1 MTPLSENTLRQEL
14 DAAIKKRNALG
25 AEFFGIQAA
34 QEKIAS
40 CISELRKNL
49 RSAEA
54 AFEEAKQESVSNL
67 VHEAMGEAQTDQ
79 PSMRQLRANM
89 ASVEDELEAALEAQK
104 ELADRRRQIDSR
116 LGLATM
122 ATRRAFDDVIKNS
135 PEVNHLIEE
144 AKALEEQIIERI
156 SQITYLVGCGHLPHG
171 IYETLALQ
179 PANLGKGLATTPQTA
194 WAILS
199 EKAGKSI
206 PSAWKAA
213 VAGLD
218 KDASFPLP
226 GDDVSTPKKGPLRKL
241 MGGA

>member
-1 MTPLSENTLRQEL
+1 MTAPATNAYRQEL
-14 DAAIKKRNALG
+14 DAEIKKRDALR
-25 AEFFGIQAA
+25 AELAGVQAA
-34 QEKIAS
+34 QEKIL
-40 CISELRKNL
+40 CRISELRKNL
-49 RSAEA
+49 RNAET
-54 AFEEAKQESVSNL
+54 AFEEAKRESVSNL
-67 VHEAMGEAQTDQ
+67 VHEAMGEAHADQ
-79 PSMRQLRANM
+79 PSMRQLRADM
-89 ASVEDELEAALEAQK
+89 ASVEDELEAAKEAKDALDTRQK
-104 ELADRRRQIDSR
+104 HIDSR
-116 LGLATM
+116 LGLAKI

-179 PANLGKGLATTPQTA
+179 PTKLGGGLATTPQNA

-199 EKAGKSI
+199 KKAGKSI
-206 PSAWKAA
+206 PPSWQAA

-226 GDDVSTPKKGPLRKL
+226 GSDVSPPKKGPLRKL
-241 MGGA
+241 MGGT